1 MESAGL
7 GVHYQLFDEPYTTY
21 ISRNLL
27 CLFIEELMYS
37 FVTAFAKISVLSFF
51 WRIFQRSSIRL
62 PIKIMASLVV
72 AWLLARVCEL
82 SRQAIWND

>member
-37 FVTAFAKISVLSFF
+37 F